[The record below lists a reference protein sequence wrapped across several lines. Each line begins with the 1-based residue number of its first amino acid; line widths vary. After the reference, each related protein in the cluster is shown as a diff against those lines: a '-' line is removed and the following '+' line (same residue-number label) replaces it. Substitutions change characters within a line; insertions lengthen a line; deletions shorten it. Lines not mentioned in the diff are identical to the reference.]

1 MGVSLFDFIP
11 YPEELSL
18 TSTKFSRIAV
28 LWGPKD
34 STNALTLVLDIWLPK
49 KVMFF
54 VGLEAEIKPVS
65 LSADPIM
72 YPRSCKTETTEPNA
86 ISLEVG
92 KVQWNNPQV
101 RRQFKFITALG
112 GIL

>member
-34 STNALTLVLDIWLPK
+34 STNALTLVLDI
-49 KVMFF
+49 
-54 VGLEAEIKPVS
+54 
-65 LSADPIM
+65 
-72 YPRSCKTETTEPNA
+72 
-86 ISLEVG
+86 
-92 KVQWNNPQV
+92 
-101 RRQFKFITALG
+101 
-112 GIL
+112 